1 MDAQD
6 TTPIHVTIDGSP
18 DDPRCVP
25 QLEGVVVHC
34 APPMHP
40 EETVELPG
48 GLRVTSPA
56 GTLIDLASG
65 MDRDELRATFA
76 RARDIGLLDMD
87 AVRRSRARIEWRPSN
102 QVLDSVIAEFST

>member
-1 MDAQD
+1 MNYDDLNA
-6 TTPIHVTIDGSP
+6 IHVTIDGSP
-18 DDPRCVP
+18 DDPRCIP
-25 QLEGVVVHC
+25 QHDGIIVHY

-56 GTLIDLASG
+56 RTLVDLASD
-65 MDRDELRATFA
+65 MDRHELRATFA

-87 AVRRSRARIEWRPSN
+87 AVRRSRARLEWRPSN
-102 QVLDSVIAEFST
+102 ALLDNVIAEFS